1 MYASYYFSMTSS
13 SSVLSSSTLP
23 SLILFPATIGRIFGT
38 LTMNDFFDLAISL
51 CSSGS
56 LDLLSSTNFVIFE
69 TGKVS
74 LKSSQS
80 EMYKT
85 SLRRTSSETE
95 KGLYSE
101 QVPITATIDFLS
113 SLFLAQKFTTF
124 LVRYAFVKIPS

>member
-1 MYASYYFSMTSS
+1 MYASYSFSMTSS

-38 LTMNDFFDLAISL
+38 LTMNDFFDLVISL

-56 LDLLSSTNFVIFE
+56 LDLLSLTKFVIFE

-80 EMYKT
+80 ET
-85 SLRRTSSETE
+85 
-95 KGLYSE
+95 
-101 QVPITATIDFLS
+101 
-113 SLFLAQKFTTF
+113 
-124 LVRYAFVKIPS
+124 